1 MKALEG
7 EKCILLSELVTKC
20 SDFTG
25 QCDKV
30 IDKPKQ
36 LLKPPLHV
44 HTWDNKCINSSH
56 QAVLAAFEATMFL
69 TTLFA
74 KAFVH
79 DSLLHH
85 LAHRRRKEI

>member
-7 EKCILLSELVTKC
+7 EKCILLLELVTKC

-25 QCDKV
+25 QCDEV

-36 LLKPPLHV
+36 LLNPPLHI
-44 HTWDNKCINSSH
+44 HTWDNNSSH
-56 QAVLAAFEATMFL
+56 RPVLAAFEATMFL
-69 TTLFA
+69 TTLLA

-85 LAHRRRKEI
+85 LAHRHRKEI